1 MRSCRSR
8 CGLVGEQL
16 KGGATTSALAFC
28 SAMEITHSSGRFGH
42 TFREYKAT
50 RQRNSIYSHWNITS
64 QEKLRLIGTDT
75 FLAMWSVWVD
85 VMPKALAREDPDL
98 LLRLLH
104 LADVST
110 GVSQS
115 TLQRAL
121 KVNQSKISKLTA
133 KLVKQKWLEVRPQ
146 ADDRR
151 FLFVRTSQRA
161 KNSMVALQTRLS
173 SLLPLVQ
180 KPTRRRGLVAPRSG
194 HTLYDLL
201 QVP

>member
-1 MRSCRSR
+1 MIYIHIGIYISKEKL
-8 CGLVGEQL
+8 GLV
-16 KGGATTSALAFC
+16 
-28 SAMEITHSSGRFGH
+28 
-42 TFREYKAT
+42 
-50 RQRNSIYSHWNITS
+50 
-64 QEKLRLIGTDT
+64 GTDT

-85 VMPKALAREDPDL
+85 LMPEALAREDPDL

-121 KVNQSKISKLTA
+121 HVNQSKLSKLTA
-133 KLVKQKWLEVRPQ
+133 KLVEQRWLEVRPQ

-151 FLFVRTSQRA
+151 FLFVRTGTRA
-161 KNSMVALQTRLS
+161 KNSVVALQTRLS

-180 KPTRRRGLVAPRSG
+180 KPSRRRGLVAPRTDR
-194 HTLYDLL
+194 TLLDFLES
-201 QVP
+201 QD

>member
-1 MRSCRSR
+1 
-8 CGLVGEQL
+8 
-16 KGGATTSALAFC
+16 
-28 SAMEITHSSGRFGH
+28 
-42 TFREYKAT
+42 
-50 RQRNSIYSHWNITS
+50 
-64 QEKLRLIGTDT
+64 LIGTDT

-104 LADVST
+104 LANGST

-151 FLFVRTSQRA
+151 FLFVSTSPRA

-173 SLLPLVQ
+173 LLVPLVR
-180 KPTRRRGLVAPRSG
+180 KPGRRLVAPRTG
-194 HTLYDLL
+194 RTLLDLL
-201 QVP
+201 ASQN

>member
-1 MRSCRSR
+1 
-8 CGLVGEQL
+8 LV
-16 KGGATTSALAFC
+16 
-28 SAMEITHSSGRFGH
+28 
-42 TFREYKAT
+42 
-50 RQRNSIYSHWNITS
+50 
-64 QEKLRLIGTDT
+64 GTDT
-75 FLAMWSVWVD
+75 FIAMWSIWVD

-110 GVSQS
+110 GVAQS
-115 TLQRAL
+115 TLLRAL
-121 KVNQSKISKLTA
+121 HVNQSKLSKLT
-133 KLVKQKWLEVRPQ
+133 KRLIKQRWLEVRPQ

-180 KPTRRRGLVAPRSG
+180 KPTRRRGLVAPRTG
-194 HTLYDLL
+194 RTLLDFLES
-201 QVP
+201 QD